1 MNDQLIS
8 KQQLQK
14 RYGVCRQ
21 TILTWMRKYDLPVIE
36 ITQHRKYFRM
46 SDVLKWEEGLMVQGK
61 KPTTPVL
68 D

>member
-36 ITQHRKYFRM
+36 ISQHRKYFRM
-46 SDVLKWEEGLMVQGK
+46 SDVLKWEEELMVQGK
-61 KPTTPVL
+61 KPTRPVL

>member
-1 MNDQLIS
+1 
-8 KQQLQK
+8 
-14 RYGVCRQ
+14 
-21 TILTWMRKYDLPVIE
+21 MRKYDLPVIE

-61 KPTTPVL
+61 NPTNPIV